1 MKLPLTS
8 SVFGFG
14 FGLGALGLGALGLG
28 ALACDNAA
36 PVATPGVSGDPTA
49 ATMPAAPPAPAT
61 PATPTAAK
69 GAGSPEGGEC
79 GDDVAI
85 QKKCAAGLVCA
96 PNPKVPVS
104 EHTPGICKKP

>member
-1 MKLPLTS
+1 M
-8 SVFGFG
+8 
-14 FGLGALGLGALGLG
+14 
-28 ALACDNAA
+28 
-36 PVATPGVSGDPTA
+36 
-49 ATMPAAPPAPAT
+49 PAT
-61 PATPTAAK
+61 PAAVK

-96 PNPKVPVS
+96 PNPQAPVS